1 MPKKPTK
8 TTPAKGRQPDPAQLK
23 AIERR
28 LSAGDFT
35 GASER
40 ARALVERFP
49 DHGTANRLLV
59 DSLYQSGNQ
68 AAAALAAHQWTQHRP
83 NSTAALE
90 SFLQIAFEAKFYLLA
105 YLAGQRLI
113 ALGATVE
120 SNSPLNDPRVLD
132 EILHAPDGS
141 RVTLDMMERFDI
153 GRLHLQAQDF
163 AGAVRVL
170 EGVEFTPARN
180 NRAVA
185 LFHLGRSEEALT
197 DALAAWQQDPGN
209 LFALGLAVQL
219 RLYRGDETG
228 ARGLAVP
235 LAQPMARRLEDA
247 QAQLA
252 ALLLIGEDQAA
263 WDAFER
269 SNQAPWVDEATGTLE
284 GLRLLCGGC
293 AASRLGRGNQA
304 RTLWKQ
310 ALTQH
315 PGLAPARENLAS
327 LTPDGKPPAYPMV
340 FDLSQVVPMGV
351 LNAIRQGG
359 ATGMDERLKRL
370 HISAAYLE
378 AIYLSGEA
386 SVRSFAT
393 QLLKWRLGHPDPTA
407 ADPDT
412 RQAAD
417 VLLHLARLPIG
428 TYDERL
434 GFIGALRDHERL
446 GPTETVQ
453 LWGKDGLQKVRTFS
467 TEITREP
474 TPSTLPPDLRDRLE
488 ASILH
493 LHAGRLAEAEADLQ
507 AILARR
513 PDHQT
518 AMGNLA
524 SLRAMQ
530 GRDQECRE
538 LLRRTIAAHPDYVF
552 ARVNLACF
560 LIEDGAL
567 DEAQAL
573 LDGLVERPQLHI
585 QEAFAV
591 YGVLAML
598 QRARGDEE
606 AAANLIA
613 SLERMVEDE
622 DDERMLKAAKARV
635 QMAADLREGRLKARL
650 KRLLTGPRGLRR
662 PQRR

>member
-49 DHGTANRLLV
+49 DHGTANRMLV
-59 DSLYQSGNQ
+59 DSLYQGGNK

-83 NSTAALE
+83 NSMAALE
-90 SFLQIAFEAKFYLLA
+90 TFFQIALEAKFELLA
-105 YLAGQRLI
+105 YLAGQRLV

-120 SNSPLNDPRVLD
+120 SNPPLNDPRILD
-132 EILHAPDGS
+132 EILHSPDGS
-141 RVTLDMMERFDI
+141 KVTLDTMERFDI

-163 AGAVRVL
+163 AGAVRIL

-263 WDAFER
+263 WEVFER
-269 SNQAPWVDEATGTLE
+269 SNQAPWIGEATGALE
-284 GLRLLCGGC
+284 GLRLLFGGC

-304 RTLWKQ
+304 RTLWNK
-310 ALTQH
+310 ALAQH
-315 PGLAPARENLAS
+315 PGLVPARENLAS
-327 LTPDGKPPAYPMV
+327 LTREGEPPAYPMV
-340 FDLSQVVPMGV
+340 FDLSQVVPLGA
-351 LNAIRQGG
+351 LNAIRQG
-359 ATGMDERLKRL
+359 AAAGMDERLKRL

-386 SVRSFAT
+386 SVRAFAS
-393 QLLKWRLGHPDPTA
+393 QLLKWRLDHPDPTEA
-407 ADPDT
+407 APDT

-428 TYDERL
+428 TTDERL

-453 LWGKDGLQKVRTFS
+453 IWGKDGLQEVRTVA

-474 TPSTLPPDLRDRLE
+474 APSTLPPDLQDRLE

-493 LHAGRLAEAEADLQ
+493 LRAGRLAAAEADLQ
-507 AILARR
+507 AILARC

-538 LLRRTIAAHPDYVF
+538 LLRRTIAAHPDYLF
-552 ARVNLACF
+552 ARVNLACY
-560 LIEDGAL
+560 LTEDGAL

-573 LDGLVERPQLHI
+573 LDGLVERPRLHI

-591 YGVLAML
+591 YGALAML
-598 QRARGDEE
+598 SRARGDEE
-606 AAANLIA
+606 AATNLIA

-650 KRLLTGPRGLRR
+650 KRLLAGPRGLRR